1 MNKDKQ
7 MKLRNLLI
15 ALGLTLTVGAGVA
28 VATYNENH
36 HDDIQEANA
45 WGPRVDI
52 NFYIAYSGSYTVKVW
67 YNAGYDCTDLV
78 TASKVVGAT
87 YNETQIYSAGV
98 KSSSEQSHYFN
109 NLRVQL
115 FDGSTC
121 KQEYYLVD
129 DGGWNRFSN
138 DGKIFICD
146 SEEWVPYSVDTYRIK
161 CGSGNYIAM
170 TYDDGGSLPSGCISQ
185 YSATLNITAGESL
198 SIQRNSSVDLSPSYS
213 GDSNNYYSN
222 EVIIT
227 VSNAKIWLKYKSD
240 GTYDVWVPGYT
251 SCAVIVGG
259 TQYTTTTEG
268 DDEVTNLIYI
278 EKDQTVTVSWAHIPI
293 STYLN
298 GGSTSGCFSGDGGT
312 VTCLLTGAYIVKVC
326 YNSYHSEKNDV
337 YIERNNAST
346 AKYLAQKFNS
356 TISSICT
363 AVVSGSKSLSD
374 LQAAWGSNSSS
385 DLYKHFNGQPSTIT
399 AYFGTSSGT
408 TDSDILACVARYDYI
423 ERKYG
428 TTALPDFLGRNNSY
442 PTSAQNH
449 ILISLFGQSGGLNSS
464 IIVIVVIASLGLL
477 SVGGYYFFR
486 KSRKTEE

>member
-1 MNKDKQ
+1 

-15 ALGLTLTVGAGVA
+15 TLGLTLTVGAGVV
-28 VATYNENH
+28 VATGAKQNEEPKAA
-36 HDDIQEANA
+36 EAA
-45 WGPRVDI
+45 DGTEVDRAI
-52 NFYIAYSGSYTVKVW
+52 YVAIADSTLS
-67 YNAGYDCTDLV
+67 NAGADHVRTNSNIGD
-78 TASKVVGAT
+78 GGT
-87 YNETQIYSAGV
+87 YRQRTLTKTGHTYKGKSIWSGTTVEKYGGVDELQI
-98 KSSSEQSHYFN
+98 
-109 NLRVQL
+109 QL
-115 FDGSTC
+115 YNGSTW
-121 KQEYYLVD
+121 KAQ
-129 DGGWNRFSN
+129 
-138 DGKIFICD
+138 K
-146 SEEWVPYSVDTYRIK
+146 VPYSSYTKYGTYTGKIYVYDSGSWVNYSTDPYRIK
-161 CGSGNYIAM
+161 CGTGSYVEM
-170 TYDDGGSLPSGCISQ
+170 PYDDGGGLPSGVIGQ
-185 YSATLNITAGESL
+185 FSATLNITAGQSL
-198 SIQRNSSVDLSPSYS
+198 TIQKNTGSWGDISPSYS
-213 GDSNNYYSN
+213 GDSNNYSGGQ
-222 EVIIT
+222 VL
-227 VSNAKIWLKYKSD
+227 VSVTSAQIWLKYKSD

-278 EKDQTVTVSWAHIPI
+278 EKDQTVTVSWAHTPIP
-293 STYLN
+293 TYLN

-326 YNSYHSEKNDV
+326 YNSYHTEKNDV

-346 AKYLAQKFNS
+346 AKYLAQKFNN
-356 TISSICT
+356 TISSICSAIT
-363 AVVSGSKSLSD
+363 GGSKSLSD

-385 DLYKHFNGQPSTIT
+385 DLYKHFNGQPSTII

-428 TTALPDFLGRNNSY
+428 TDALKGFLGRNNSY
-442 PTSAQNH
+442 PATAQNH

-486 KSRKTEE
+486 KSRKSEE